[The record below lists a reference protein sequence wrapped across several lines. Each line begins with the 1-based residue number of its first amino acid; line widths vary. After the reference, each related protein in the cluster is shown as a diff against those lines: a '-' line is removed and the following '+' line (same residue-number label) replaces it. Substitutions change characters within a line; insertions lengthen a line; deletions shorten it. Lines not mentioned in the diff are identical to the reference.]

1 MANWRDIKRKALGDI
16 HRTFELPA
24 VYLTHAAGMPVRVN
38 VRLHQKHVV
47 SEQLLGEWGNS
58 GATMLDMT
66 DRVIFKQSEISE
78 VLQRAYVIFGNAE
91 AYLTGPSRPMRETYI
106 WTEVSDVSQDELDAL
121 FAQIDT
127 THPAYE
133 GILS

>member
-24 VYLTHAAGMPVRVN
+24 VYLTHAAGVPVRVN

-47 SEQLLGEWGNS
+47 SEQLLGELGN
-58 GATMLDMT
+58 AAAMLDMT
-66 DRVIFKQSEISE
+66 DRIIFKKSE
-78 VLQRAYVIFGNAE
+78 VAAVLQKAYVIFGNNE
-91 AYLTGPSRPMRETYI
+91 AYRTGPTRPERETYL
-106 WTEVSDVSQDELDAL
+106 WTEVSDVSQAELDGL
-121 FAQIDT
+121 LAQIDKSN
-127 THPAYE
+127 PAYD